1 MIQFLFSENYVS
13 LTNYDPMDSTEQY
26 EDSIGK
32 ALQSQFDDAV
42 TPLKENPMSEFIRFT
57 SDNTTQ
63 YMSPASRQL
72 HKDIYDNSPAKICRH
87 DTQTI
92 QSSRKNMLENIQYI
106 LDYGNVP
113 GNAKAADIFDDMEKY
128 IEKAKIQIM
137 ELNHVEKLK
146 TPPKGR
152 IEFAAFNL
160 KKSAPQARLKGPGG

>member
-1 MIQFLFSENYVS
+1 
-13 LTNYDPMDSTEQY
+13 MDSTEQC
-26 EDSIGK
+26 EESIGK
-32 ALQSQFDDAV
+32 ALQSKFDDAA

-72 HKDIYDNSPAKICRH
+72 HKDIYDNSPAKICRPN
-87 DTQTI
+87 TQTL
-92 QSSRKNMLENIQYI
+92 QASRKNMLENIQYI
-106 LDYGNVP
+106 LDYGNVH
-113 GNAKAADIFDDMEKY
+113 GNAKAANIFDEMEKH

-137 ELNHVEKLK
+137 ELNHVEKIM
-146 TPPKGR
+146 TPPKGK

>member
-1 MIQFLFSENYVS
+1 
-13 LTNYDPMDSTEQY
+13 MDSTEQC
-26 EDSIGK
+26 EESIGK
-32 ALQSQFDDAV
+32 ALQSKFDDAV
-42 TPLKENPMSEFIRFT
+42 TPLKDNPLSEFIRFT

-72 HKDIYDNSPAKICRH
+72 HHNNYENSPANICH
-87 DTQTI
+87 HNTQTL
-92 QSSRKNMLENIQYI
+92 QASRKNMLENIQYI
-106 LDYGNVP
+106 LDYGNVH

-137 ELNHVEKLK
+137 ELNHVEKIK

-160 KKSAPQARLKGPGG
+160 KRCPHNQD

>member
-1 MIQFLFSENYVS
+1 
-13 LTNYDPMDSTEQY
+13 MDSTE
-26 EDSIGK
+26 ECEESIGK
-32 ALQSQFDDAV
+32 ALQSKFDDAV

-72 HKDIYDNSPAKICRH
+72 HKDIYENSPAKICRH
-87 DTQTI
+87 DTQTL
-92 QSSRKNMLENIQYI
+92 QASRKNMLENIQYI
-106 LDYGNVP
+106 LDYGNVH

-137 ELNHVEKLK
+137 ELNHVGTRIK

-160 KKSAPQARLKGPGG
+160 KKAVPEPRLKGPGG

>member
-1 MIQFLFSENYVS
+1 
-13 LTNYDPMDSTEQY
+13 MDSTE
-26 EDSIGK
+26 ECEESIGK
-32 ALQSQFDDAV
+32 ALQSKFDDAV
-42 TPLKENPMSEFIRFT
+42 TPLKDNPLSEFIRFT

-87 DTQTI
+87 DPQTL

-106 LDYGNVP
+106 LDYGNVHR
-113 GNAKAADIFDDMEKY
+113 NAKAADIFDDMEKY

-137 ELNHVEKLK
+137 ELNHVEKIT

-160 KKSAPQARLKGPGG
+160 KKAAPQPRLKGPGGWLKKYIFIGMNSYL